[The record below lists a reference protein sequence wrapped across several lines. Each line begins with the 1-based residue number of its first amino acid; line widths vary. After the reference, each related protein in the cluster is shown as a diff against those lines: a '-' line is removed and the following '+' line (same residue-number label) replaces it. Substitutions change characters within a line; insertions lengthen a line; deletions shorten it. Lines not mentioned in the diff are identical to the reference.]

1 MQTFV
6 IVRPPP
12 SSTKR
17 TLNLQIQLVAN
28 VKQKKAS
35 DGRQS
40 RSASGSSLASS
51 AGPTTATFRSL
62 NIPEAIPG
70 SAATTNATG
79 TPREVDFRTSTI
91 RNAAQSRD
99 ASPTRKLSIPIEDG
113 PGRLRSR
120 KPVHKRTS
128 SMSLDGGI
136 REKKQDILDNV
147 RTDRPLSL
155 SMVMPPRPSDN
166 AAELP
171 RGDGLESDMSFVE
184 GGNERSFEN
193 AEDTPKDRTVSRCSS
208 IRSIRS
214 NNSYA
219 STSASGASGISLSG
233 LSVSSSTSRTRS
245 GKGKIVPLYNLA
257 VSERGIFPRGDGS
270 A

>member
-1 MQTFV
+1 
-6 IVRPPP
+6 
-12 SSTKR
+12 
-17 TLNLQIQLVAN
+17 
-28 VKQKKAS
+28 
-35 DGRQS
+35 
-40 RSASGSSLASS
+40 
-51 AGPTTATFRSL
+51 
-62 NIPEAIPG
+62 
-70 SAATTNATG
+70 
-79 TPREVDFRTSTI
+79 
-91 RNAAQSRD
+91 
-99 ASPTRKLSIPIEDG
+99 
-113 PGRLRSR
+113 
-120 KPVHKRTS
+120 
-128 SMSLDGGI
+128 MSLDGGI